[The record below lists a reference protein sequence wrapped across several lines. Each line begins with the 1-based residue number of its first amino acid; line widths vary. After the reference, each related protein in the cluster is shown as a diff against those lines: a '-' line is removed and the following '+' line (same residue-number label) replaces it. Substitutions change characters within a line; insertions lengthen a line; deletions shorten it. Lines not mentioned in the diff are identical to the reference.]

1 MQTFNILVTDGVD
14 PEGLEILRAQPGFT
28 VDERPTQPLND
39 LLDVIGDYDAIV
51 GRSATQLPAQLLR
64 RARRLRVIGR
74 AGVGT
79 DNIDIPEATALGIAV
94 INAPAGN
101 TVSVAELFYGLLI
114 ALVRHL
120 PCAVTSMRDGR
131 WDRSK
136 FLGTELRGRTLG
148 IVGLGRIGSEIAIRA
163 RAFGMKVIAYDPYIN
178 ADRFEELQVV
188 RATSLDE
195 LLPQVQILT
204 VHTPLTEE
212 TRGLIRARELALL
225 PDGAVIANLAR
236 GGIIDE
242 ADLVAEVARDRL
254 SGVLLDVFS
263 KEPLAADHPLRTA
276 PHVLL
281 TPHLGASTVEGQ
293 RNVSVDVCIGVR
305 DALMSGELSRAINV
319 VGGERVQWDDIGGAM
334 LLARRAA
341 AMARALLA
349 DRGGKAVDQLT
360 LRLGRELMSADSL
373 LMSAAS
379 MGVVEAVVEGT
390 RLNIVNGRAQAE
402 ARGIALSVAHAT
414 AQAPPHFVQVL
425 VRSGNNEMTVAGVAT
440 PGATPRVT
448 RIGAFSVDVTPRRT
462 MLVLTN
468 ADVPGVIGRVGTLLG
483 DAGVNIAEYHQSRT
497 SQGGEALAAV
507 TVDGVIDATL
517 CRKLLATADIRSATV
532 VTFSDPDFV
541 VDGARG
547 ENA

>member
-1 MQTFNILVTDGVD
+1 MQG
-14 PEGLEILRAQPGFT
+14 
-28 VDERPTQPLND
+28 
-39 LLDVIGDYDAIV
+39 
-51 GRSATQLPAQLLR
+51 
-64 RARRLRVIGR
+64 
-74 AGVGT
+74 
-79 DNIDIPEATALGIAV
+79 
-94 INAPAGN
+94 
-101 TVSVAELFYGLLI
+101 
-114 ALVRHL
+114 
-120 PCAVTSMRDGR
+120 GR

-148 IVGLGRIGSEIAIRA
+148 IVGLGRIGTEIAGRA

-178 ADRFEELQVV
+178 ADRFEELQVA

-225 PDGAVIANLAR
+225 PAGAVIANLAR

-242 ADLVAEVARDRL
+242 TDLIAEIGRDRL

-263 KEPLAADHPLRTA
+263 KEPLATDHPLRTA

-305 DALMSGELSRAINV
+305 DALLSGELSRAINV
-319 VGGERVQWDDIGGAM
+319 VGGERVQWDDIGGAV
-334 LLARRAA
+334 LLARRVA

-360 LRLGRELMSADSL
+360 LRLGRELMSADGL

-402 ARGIALSVAHAT
+402 ARGIALSVAHAS
-414 AQAPPHFVQVL
+414 AQAPPHFVQVMA
-425 VRSGNNEMTVAGVAT
+425 RSGSDEVTVAGVAT

-448 RIGAFSVDVTPRRT
+448 RIGPFSVDVTPRRT

-497 SQGGEALAAV
+497 SEGGEALAAV

-532 VTFSDPDFV
+532 VTFSDPDF
-541 VDGARG
+541 GGNGTRG
-547 ENA
+547 DHA